1 MVIYFH
7 RHTTI
12 LTSTLSFIWDT
23 EINILHFFFF
33 LPQVWLP
40 VFYNLQYMSPECFLN
55 HDLICQGKATS
66 HLFLFLCLAMKWMPR
81 CNNLNGALLK
91 IECGNRW
98 TVVCLLWFASYY
110 KRSRWLKILFTWRKT
125 NLGCSISHMTVC
137 FTQQRSVVAE

>member
-33 LPQVWLP
+33 FP
-40 VFYNLQYMSPECFLN
+40 SPSMAPCFL
-55 HDLICQGKATS
+55 QFAMYVTWM
-66 HLFLFLCLAMKWMPR
+66 FLESWFNLPRQSNISFISISLPCNEWMPR

-98 TVVCLLWFASYY
+98 SSCVSPMICLLLQKVKVTQNFIY
-110 KRSRWLKILFTWRKT
+110 
-125 NLGCSISHMTVC
+125 LGKNKLGM
-137 FTQQRSVVAE
+137 